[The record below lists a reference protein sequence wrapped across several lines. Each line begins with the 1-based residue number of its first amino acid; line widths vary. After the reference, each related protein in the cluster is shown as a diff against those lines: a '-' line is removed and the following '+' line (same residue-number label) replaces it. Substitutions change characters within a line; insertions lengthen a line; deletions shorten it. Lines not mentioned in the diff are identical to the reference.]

1 MDNKLCNNV
10 VVSKKQ
16 LKLKTTLKN
25 YTMKIKDPAQLWK
38 TTLAQIEIK
47 LDSPATFKTFFQGT
61 KLLKIDGKNVF
72 IGVQNPY
79 SLEWLKTKH
88 ERLIKETVTYVYG
101 ESLNPIFEV
110 YHKEPT
116 PPEAQTKEEQNETN
130 PLLAMENGMM
140 NIVTELLNKSGLNP
154 KYSISNFVV
163 GNSNRLA
170 HAAALAIIESPGT
183 LYNPLFVYGKTGVG
197 KTHLTQAIARSMIER
212 NTRYK
217 VKYIS
222 SEGFLNEM
230 VKGLKSGQMEAF
242 REKYRLV
249 DLLIIDDVQLI
260 SKWVATQDEFFN
272 TFNAIQ
278 NAGKQV
284 IFIADRRPEDIQSL
298 ESRLKSRMLGGMVV
312 DIGSPD
318 YETRLA
324 ILQRKADLMGISLKL
339 QIIEFI
345 ARSVTENIRELEG
358 SLQKIALYNQM
369 KPNGDLT
376 IEEVSHTLGKDA
388 KSKREKV
395 KVPKVL
401 KEVSKSFN
409 VSVKD
414 LKGPRRL
421 KELALARQVA
431 MYILR
436 EEFNYK
442 LEEVAKFLNR
452 EDHTTV
458 IHAIDKI
465 KSKMMLQDGFNK
477 QVAEI
482 ITNINDSASPEDE
495 TE

>member
-1 MDNKLCNNV
+1 VLSD
-10 VVSKKQ
+10 
-16 LKLKTTLKN
+16 

-47 LDSPATFKTFFQGT
+47 LDSPATFKTFFVDT
-61 KLLKIDGKNVF
+61 KLLKIEGGNVF
-72 IGVQNPY
+72 IGVQNAFT
-79 SLEWLKTKH
+79 LDWLKSKH

-101 ESLNPIFEV
+101 EPLNPIFEV
-110 YHKEPT
+110 YHKGAVEEDIT
-116 PPEAQTKEEQNETN
+116 EKNIEEA
-130 PLLAMENGMM
+130 PLLAVENGMM
-140 NIVTELLNKSGLNP
+140 GVVTEAITKAGLNP
-154 KYSISNFVV
+154 KYSISNYIV

-170 HAAALAIIESPGT
+170 HAAAIAVVDNPGSM
-183 LYNPLFVYGKTGVG
+183 YNPLFMYGKTGVG
-197 KTHLTQAIARSMIER
+197 KTHLAQSIGRSLLER
-212 NTRYK
+212 NPRNK
-217 VKYIS
+217 IKYIS

-230 VKGLKSGQMEAF
+230 VKGIKAGQMEAF
-242 REKYRLV
+242 RQKYRQV

-272 TFNAIQ
+272 TFNEIH

-284 IFIADRRPEDIQSL
+284 IFIADRKPEDIQSL

-312 DIGSPD
+312 DIANPD

-324 ILQRKADLMGISLKL
+324 ILQRKSDSSGINLKP

-345 ARSVTENIRELEG
+345 ARTVTDNIRELEG
-358 SLQKIALYNQM
+358 ALQKVALYNQM
-369 KPNGDLT
+369 KPSGDLT
-376 IEEVSHTLGKDA
+376 LEEIAHTIGKDA
-388 KSKREKV
+388 QSKREKV

-401 KEVSKSFN
+401 KEVAKSFA
-409 VSVKD
+409 VTVKE
-414 LKGPRRL
+414 LKGPRRT

-458 IHAIDKI
+458 LHAIDKV
-465 KSKMMLQDGFNK
+465 KSKMMLQDGFNR
-477 QVAEI
+477 QVAQI
-482 ITNINDSASPEDE
+482 ITNINESASPDDE

>member
-1 MDNKLCNNV
+1 
-10 VVSKKQ
+10 
-16 LKLKTTLKN
+16 
-25 YTMKIKDPAQLWK
+25 MKIKDPTQLWK

-61 KLLKIDGKNVF
+61 KLIKIENGNAF

-79 SLEWLKTKH
+79 SLEWLKSKH
-88 ERLIKETVTYVYG
+88 EKLIRETASYVYG
-101 ESLNPIFEV
+101 EQLNPIFEV
-110 YHKEPT
+110 YHLEQTVDDQKDKD
-116 PPEAQTKEEQNETN
+116 PESQ
-130 PLLAMENGMM
+130 PLLNLENGIMSVV
-140 NIVTELLNKSGLNP
+140 NDAISKAGLNP
-154 KYSISNFVV
+154 KYSISNYVV

-170 HAAALAIIESPGT
+170 HAAALAVIDKPGM
-183 LYNPLFVYGKTGVG
+183 LYNPLFMHGKTGVG
-197 KTHLTQAIARSMIER
+197 KTHLAQSIGRSMIER
-212 NTRYK
+212 SSKYK

-230 VKGLKSGQMEAF
+230 VKGIKGGQMEAF
-242 REKYRLV
+242 RQKYRQV

-272 TFNAIQ
+272 TFNEIH

-312 DIGSPD
+312 DISNPD
-318 YETRLA
+318 FETRLA
-324 ILQRKADLMGISLKL
+324 ILQRKADLTGVSLKP
-339 QIIEFI
+339 QIVEFI
-345 ARSVTENIRELEG
+345 ARSVTDNIRELEG
-358 SLQKIALYNQM
+358 ALQKVSLYNQM

-376 IEEVSHTLGKDA
+376 IDEVAHTIGKDSA
-388 KSKREKV
+388 SKREKV

-401 KEVSKSFN
+401 KEVAKSFA
-409 VSVKD
+409 VTVKD
-414 LKGPRRL
+414 LKGPRRT

-458 IHAIDKI
+458 LHAIDKI
-465 KSKMMLQDGFNK
+465 KSKMILQDGFNR
-477 QVAEI
+477 QVAQI
-482 ITNINDSASPEDE
+482 ITNINESASPDDE
-495 TE
+495 LE

>member
-1 MDNKLCNNV
+1 
-10 VVSKKQ
+10 
-16 LKLKTTLKN
+16 
-25 YTMKIKDPAQLWK
+25 MKIKDPDQVWK

-47 LDSPATFKTFFQGT
+47 LDSPATFNTFFQGT
-61 KLLKIDGKNVF
+61 KLLKIDGNNAF

-79 SLEWLKTKH
+79 SLEWLKSKH
-88 ERLIKETVTYVYG
+88 ERLIKETVSYVYG
-101 ESLNPIFEV
+101 DQLNPIFEV

-116 PPEAQTKEEQNETN
+116 EEESKPKDPESQ
-130 PLLAMENGMM
+130 PLLSLENGMM
-140 NIVTELLNKSGLNP
+140 SIVAETINKSGLNP
-154 KYSISNFVV
+154 KYSISNYVV

-170 HAAALAIIESPGT
+170 HAAALAVIENPGVM
-183 LYNPLFVYGKTGVG
+183 YNPLFMHGRTGVG
-197 KTHLTQAIARSMIER
+197 KTHLAQSIGRSMIER
-212 NTRYK
+212 NPKYK
-217 VKYIS
+217 IKYIS

-230 VKGLKSGQMEAF
+230 VKGIKGGGMEAF
-242 REKYRLV
+242 RQKYRQV

-272 TFNAIQ
+272 TFNEIH

-312 DIGSPD
+312 DISNPD

-324 ILQRKADLMGISLKL
+324 ILQRKADAMGYTLKP

-345 ARSVTENIRELEG
+345 ARAVTDNIRELEG
-358 SLQKIALYNQM
+358 ALQKVALYNQM

-376 IEEVSHTLGKDA
+376 LEEVAHTIGKDA
-388 KSKREKV
+388 QTKREKV

-401 KEVSKSFN
+401 KEVAKSFG
-409 VSVKD
+409 VTVKE
-414 LKGPRRL
+414 LKGPRRT

-458 IHAIDKI
+458 LHAIDKV
-465 KSKMMLQDGFNK
+465 KSKMMLQDGFNR
-477 QVAEI
+477 QVAQI
-482 ITNINDSASPEDE
+482 ITSINESASPDDE
-495 TE
+495 LE